1 MRRIATWLLV
11 AAVVALGVVAAFDAL
26 QSEEVVAREPPPP
39 TRTAT
44 TATVQ
49 GLTGQAG
56 PAAARLRDAHVA
68 GVLTY
73 ADDDCRLSA
82 VSLPDLEPVRAPS
95 FEMCRPLTGS
105 NGLGTVDGD
114 VVWAGLGYGSVQ
126 VVVGKE
132 RLGPEISRRLSG
144 PGAERRGPFRAVQAV
159 ALGPGQRVIV
169 LAEST
174 AEPAERVLVVVE
186 DGRVIHVQPPWV
198 VGDVN
203 FMRPSPLGTYFALL
217 GPDGVRLFDRDASP
231 LALPAAARD
240 PKAVAWSPDERW
252 AALATEDAVYVF
264 PAEAP
269 YDPMVRVPLGVRD
282 LDWGDLERRT

>member
-11 AAVVALGVVAAFDAL
+11 AAVVALGLVAAFDAL
-26 QSEEVVAREPPPP
+26 RSEEVVARQPPPP
-39 TRTAT
+39 TTT
-44 TATVQ
+44 TAEIQ

-56 PAAARLRDAHVA
+56 PAAARLREAQVA

-95 FEMCRPLTGS
+95 FEMCRPLS
-105 NGLGTVDGD
+105 DSSGLGTVDGD
-114 VVWAGLGYGSVQ
+114 VVWAGLGYGASQ
-126 VVVGKE
+126 VVVSRKTL
-132 RLGPEISRRLSG
+132 RREITRWLSP
-144 PGAERRGPFRAVQAV
+144 PGAPRSGPFRAVQAV
-159 ALGPGQRVIV
+159 ALGTERVLV

-174 AEPAERVLVVVE
+174 ADPSERVLVLVE
-186 DGRVIHVQPPWV
+186 AGRVILVQQPWV
-198 VGDVN
+198 VGEVN
-203 FMRPSPLGTYFALL
+203 FMRPSPLGAYFALF
-217 GPDGVRLFDRDASP
+217 GPRGVRLFDRDASP

-252 AALATEDAVYVF
+252 VALATEDAVYVF

-282 LDWGDLERRT
+282 LDWGGLERRS

>member
-11 AAVVALGVVAAFDAL
+11 AAVVALGVVALFDAL
-26 QSEEVVAREPPPP
+26 RGEEVVAREPPPP
-39 TRTAT
+39 PTT
-44 TATVQ
+44 TAAVQ
-49 GLTGQAG
+49 GLTGQAA
-56 PAAARLRDAHVA
+56 PAAARLREARVA

-95 FEMCRPLTGS
+95 FEMCRPLTDS
-105 NGLGTVDGD
+105 RGLGTVDGD
-114 VVWAGLGYGSVQ
+114 VVWAGLGYGAVQ
-126 VVVGKE
+126 VVVGKDM
-132 RLGPEISRRLSG
+132 LGQEISRRLSG

-159 ALGPGQRVIV
+159 ALGPARVIV

-174 AEPAERVLVVVE
+174 ADPAERVLVLLE
-186 DGRVIHVQPPWV
+186 NGRVIHVLPPWV
-198 VGDVN
+198 VREVN

-217 GPDGVRLFDRDASP
+217 GPDGVRLFDRDAGP

-252 AALATEDAVYVF
+252 AALATEEAVYVF

-282 LDWGDLERRT
+282 LDWGGLEGRS

>member
-26 QSEEVVAREPPPP
+26 RGEEVVVSEPPP
-39 TRTAT
+39 T
-44 TATVQ
+44 TTTVAIRA
-49 GLTGQAG
+49 LTGQAG
-56 PAAARLRDAHVA
+56 PAAARLREAEVA

-95 FEMCRPLTGS
+95 FEMCRPLS
-105 NGLGTVDGD
+105 DSSGLGTVDGD
-114 VVWAGLGYGSVQ
+114 VVWAGLGYGAVQ
-126 VVVGKE
+126 VLVSRKV
-132 RLGPEISRRLSG
+132 LGREIARRIGSA
-144 PGAERRGPFRAVQAV
+144 PGVPTGPFRAVQAV
-159 ALGPGQRVIV
+159 ALGPARVLV

-174 AEPAERVLVVVE
+174 ADPAVRVLVLVE
-186 DGRVIHVQPPWV
+186 YGRVILVQPPWV
-198 VGDVN
+198 VREVN
-203 FMRPSPLGTYFALL
+203 FVRPSPLGTYFAVF
-217 GPDGVRLFDRDASP
+217 GPDGVRIFDRDASP

-240 PKAVAWSPDERW
+240 PEAVAWSPDERW

-282 LDWGDLERRT
+282 LDWGDVERGS

>member
-26 QSEEVVAREPPPP
+26 RGEEVVARESRQQ
-39 TRTAT
+39 TT
-44 TATVQ
+44 TAAIQ

-56 PAAARLRDAHVA
+56 PAAARLREARVT

-73 ADDDCRLSA
+73 SDEDCRLRA
-82 VSLPDLEPVRAPS
+82 VSLPDLEPARAPS
-95 FEMCRPLTGS
+95 FEMCRPLTDS
-105 NGLGTVDGD
+105 SGLGTVDGD

-126 VVVGKE
+126 VVVSSE
-132 RLGPEISRRLSG
+132 TLGREISRLAG
-144 PGAERRGPFRAVQAV
+144 PTAARRGPFHAVQAV
-159 ALGPGQRVIV
+159 ALGPERLVV
-169 LAEST
+169 LAAST
-174 AEPAERVLVVVE
+174 VDPTVRVLVLVE
-186 DGRVIHVQPPWV
+186 NGRVILVQPRWV
-198 VGDVN
+198 VQEAR
-203 FMRPSPLGTYFALL
+203 FMRPSRLGAYFALF
-217 GPDGVRLFDRDASP
+217 GPDGVRLFDRNASP

-240 PKAVAWSPDERW
+240 PHAVAWSPDERW

-282 LDWGDLERRT
+282 LDWGGLERGS

>member
-26 QSEEVVAREPPPP
+26 SSEEVVARESPPQ
-39 TRTAT
+39 TT
-44 TATVQ
+44 TAATP

-56 PAAARLRDAHVA
+56 PAAARLREARVA

-95 FEMCRPLTGS
+95 FEMCRPLTDS
-105 NGLGTVDGD
+105 SGLGTVDGD

-126 VVVGKE
+126 VVVGK
-132 RLGPEISRRLSG
+132 RMLRREIARWISG
-144 PGAERRGPFRAVQAV
+144 APRVPDGPFRAIQAV
-159 ALGPGQRVIV
+159 ALGTDRVLV

-174 AEPAERVLVVVE
+174 AEPEVRVLVLVE
-186 DGRVIHVQPPWV
+186 NGRVILVQPPWV
-198 VGDVN
+198 VREVN
-203 FMRPSPLGTYFALL
+203 FMRPSPLGTYFALF

-231 LALPAAARD
+231 LALPAAARE

-252 AALATEDAVYVF
+252 AALATEGAVYVF

-282 LDWGDLERRT
+282 LDWGGLERRS

>member
-1 MRRIATWLLV
+1 MSARRWSTWLV
-11 AAVVALGVVAAFDAL
+11 ALALAALGVVAAVDAL
-26 QSEEVVAREPPPP
+26 RGEEIVVSEPRPQ
-39 TRTAT
+39 T
-44 TATVQ
+44 TTVGIQ
-49 GLTGQAG
+49 GLTGQPG
-56 PAAARLRDAHVA
+56 PAAVRLREARVA

-73 ADDDCRLSA
+73 ADNDCRLSA

-105 NGLGTVDGD
+105 SGLGTVDGN
-114 VVWAGLGYGSVQ
+114 VVWAGLGYGGGQ
-126 VVVGKE
+126 VIVS
-132 RLGPEISRRLSG
+132 RRTLRREISRWLSPPGAPRSG
-144 PGAERRGPFRAVQAV
+144 PFLAVQAV
-159 ALGPGQRVIV
+159 ALGAERVLV

-174 AEPAERVLVVVE
+174 ADPAERVLVLVE
-186 DGRVIHVQPPWV
+186 NGRVIFVQPPWV
-198 VGDVN
+198 VREVN
-203 FMRPSPLGTYFALL
+203 FMRPSPLGTYFALF
-217 GPDGVRLFDRDASP
+217 GPDGVRLFDRDADP

-282 LDWGDLERRT
+282 LDWGGLERS

>member
-26 QSEEVVAREPPPP
+26 RSEEVVARESPPQ
-39 TRTAT
+39 TT
-44 TATVQ
+44 TAATP

-56 PAAARLRDAHVA
+56 PAAARLREARVA

-95 FEMCRPLTGS
+95 FEMCRPLTDS
-105 NGLGTVDGD
+105 SGLGTVDGD

-126 VVVGKE
+126 VVVGK
-132 RLGPEISRRLSG
+132 RMLRREIARWISG
-144 PGAERRGPFRAVQAV
+144 APRVPDGPFRAIQAV
-159 ALGPGQRVIV
+159 ALGTDRVLV

-174 AEPAERVLVVVE
+174 AEPEVRVLVLVE
-186 DGRVIHVQPPWV
+186 NGRVILVQPPWV
-198 VGDVN
+198 VREVN
-203 FMRPSPLGTYFALL
+203 FMRPSPLGTYFALF

-231 LALPAAARD
+231 LALPAAARE

-252 AALATEDAVYVF
+252 AALATEGAVYVF

-282 LDWGDLERRT
+282 LDWGGLERRS

>member
-26 QSEEVVAREPPPP
+26 RSEEVVARESRQQ
-39 TRTAT
+39 TT
-44 TATVQ
+44 TAAIQ

-56 PAAARLRDAHVA
+56 PAAARLREARVA

-95 FEMCRPLTGS
+95 FEMCRPLTDS
-105 NGLGTVDGD
+105 SGLGTVDGD
-114 VVWAGLGYGSVQ
+114 VVWAGLGYGAVQ
-126 VVVGKE
+126 VVVSG
-132 RLGPEISRRLSG
+132 RTLRREISRWLSP
-144 PGAERRGPFRAVQAV
+144 PGAPRSGPFRAVQAV
-159 ALGPGQRVIV
+159 ALGPERVIV

-174 AEPAERVLVVVE
+174 ADPAERVLVLVE
-186 DGRVIHVQPPWV
+186 NGRVIHVQPPWV
-198 VGDVN
+198 VREAR
-203 FMRPSPLGTYFALL
+203 FMRPSPLGTYFALF
-217 GPDGVRLFDRDASP
+217 GPDGVRLFDRDADP

-240 PKAVAWSPDERW
+240 PHAVAWSPDERW

-264 PAEAP
+264 PSEAP

-282 LDWGDLERRT
+282 LDWGGVERGS

>member
-26 QSEEVVAREPPPP
+26 RSEEVTAREPRPQ
-39 TRTAT
+39 TT
-44 TATVQ
+44 TAPIQ

-56 PAAARLRDAHVA
+56 PAAARLREARVA

-95 FEMCRPLTGS
+95 FEMCRPLTDS
-105 NGLGTVDGD
+105 SGLGTVDGD
-114 VVWAGLGYGSVQ
+114 VVWAGLGYGAVQ
-126 VVVGKE
+126 VVVSG
-132 RLGPEISRRLSG
+132 RMLRREISRWLSP
-144 PGAERRGPFRAVQAV
+144 PGAPRSGPFRAVQAV
-159 ALGPGQRVIV
+159 ALGPERVIV

-174 AEPAERVLVVVE
+174 ADPAERVLVLVE
-186 DGRVIHVQPPWV
+186 NGRVIHVQPPWV
-198 VGDVN
+198 VRDAR
-203 FMRPSPLGTYFALL
+203 FMRPSPLGAYFALF
-217 GPDGVRLFDRDASP
+217 GPDGVRLFDRNASP

-240 PKAVAWSPDERW
+240 PQAVAWSPNERW
-252 AALATEDAVYVF
+252 TALATEDAVYVF
-264 PAEAP
+264 PSEAP

-282 LDWGDLERRT
+282 LDWGGLERRS

>member
-26 QSEEVVAREPPPP
+26 RGEEVVVSEPPP
-39 TRTAT
+39 T
-44 TATVQ
+44 TTTVAIRA
-49 GLTGQAG
+49 LTGQAG
-56 PAAARLRDAHVA
+56 PAAARLREAEVA

-95 FEMCRPLTGS
+95 FEMCRPLS
-105 NGLGTVDGD
+105 DSSGLGTVDGD
-114 VVWAGLGYGSVQ
+114 VVWAGLGYGAVQ
-126 VVVGKE
+126 VLVSRKV
-132 RLGPEISRRLSG
+132 LGREIARRIGSA
-144 PGAERRGPFRAVQAV
+144 PGVPTGPFRAVQAV
-159 ALGPGQRVIV
+159 ALGPARVLV

-174 AEPAERVLVVVE
+174 ADPAVRVLVLVE
-186 DGRVIHVQPPWV
+186 YGRVILVQPPWV
-198 VGDVN
+198 VREVN
-203 FMRPSPLGTYFALL
+203 FVRPSPLGTYFAVF
-217 GPDGVRLFDRDASP
+217 GPDGVRIFDRDASP

-282 LDWGDLERRT
+282 LDWGDVERGS

>member
-11 AAVVALGVVAAFDAL
+11 GAVVALGVLAAVDAL
-26 QSEEVVAREPPPP
+26 RGEEIVARQPPPPP
-39 TRTAT
+39 TT
-44 TATVQ
+44 TAIE

-56 PAAARLRDAHVA
+56 PAAARLREARVV

-73 ADDDCRLSA
+73 ADDECRLSA

-95 FEMCRPLTGS
+95 FEMCRPLTDS
-105 NGLGTVDGD
+105 SGLGTVDGD
-114 VVWAGLGYGSVQ
+114 VVWAGLGYGAVQ
-126 VVVGKE
+126 IVVGKE
-132 RLGPEISRRLSG
+132 LLGREIARWLSG
-144 PGAERRGPFRAVQAV
+144 PGVGRPGPFRAVQAV
-159 ALGPGQRVIV
+159 ALGGERVLV

-174 AEPAERVLVVVE
+174 ADPAERVLALVE
-186 DGRVIHVQPPWV
+186 DGRVINIQPPWV
-198 VGDVN
+198 VREAR
-203 FMRPSPLGTYFALL
+203 FMRPSPLGTYFALF
-217 GPDGVRLFDRDASP
+217 GPDGVRLFDRNASP

-240 PKAVAWSPDERW
+240 PQTVAWSPDERW

-282 LDWGDLERRT
+282 LDWGGLERRS